1 MDYLET
7 DLVTILIDS
16 KFLISNNIDVLSSID
31 SATVF
36 GITTKFDQIIEI
48 PVD

>member
-1 MDYLET
+1 M

-16 KFLISNNIDVLSSID
+16 KLNNIEVLSNID
-31 SATVF
+31 SAKVF

>member
-1 MDYLET
+1 MDYLGA

-16 KFLISNNIDVLSSID
+16 KLNNIDVLSSID